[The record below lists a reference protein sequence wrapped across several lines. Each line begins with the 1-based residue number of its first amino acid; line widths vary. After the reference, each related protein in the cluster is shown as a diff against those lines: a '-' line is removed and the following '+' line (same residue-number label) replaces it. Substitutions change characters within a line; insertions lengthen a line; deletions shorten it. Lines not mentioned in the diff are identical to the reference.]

1 MTVIRILVD
10 DLPALAALALFIST
24 VVICPQLSA
33 ERNGRSPFIGR
44 KCHAASYRFSK

>member
-24 VVICPQLSA
+24 VVVWSA
-33 ERNGRSPFIGR
+33 IFCG
-44 KCHAASYRFSK
+44 A